1 MLQLGCHIPA
11 LRRCLHRLRDVC
23 THLCLTKGEI
33 SGHIGV
39 TAFKETFINL
49 LQFLQSF
56 TLTNNS
62 LPSMQPNYY
71 LRAMPKGGADGM
83 KARVKTGEWR
93 AIMGWQGPTSRT
105 VKKVASLHINTALTD
120 YKNWQIDLHMPV
132 CVCLWM
138 QHSCSNNLSISSG
151 IQDEIGVASGG

>member
-1 MLQLGCHIPA
+1 MH
-11 LRRCLHRLRDVC
+11 
-23 THLCLTKGEI
+23 TLTFDKGEI
-33 SGHIGV
+33 SVHIGV

-71 LRAMPKGGADGM
+71 LRAMPKRGAGGM

-120 YKNWQIDLHMPV
+120 YKN
-132 CVCLWM
+132 
-138 QHSCSNNLSISSG
+138 
-151 IQDEIGVASGG
+151 